1 MSASETP
8 QRWSDRAGGA
18 RIKGAAFRE
27 FLRFYVKTYGEA
39 ALRERSAR
47 MPAALRASLALEE
60 PVLGVIQSTWYPAPL
75 VHALLDELTR
85 DMGNAEIRSLA
96 SKASAA
102 VMQTTLRGLYKVLF
116 DWMATPERYARHAP
130 KLWHSYYDSGTMEIT
145 VQASGTEALTVIRDW
160 AAHHP
165 FICELNRGAAE
176 AIYGAMG
183 CSDVVCER
191 VACVSRGDAECRFVT
206 RWNV

>member
-1 MSASETP
+1 MSASGTA
-8 QRWSDRAGGA
+8 QRSSERASEA

-39 ALRERSAR
+39 ALCERSAR
-47 MPAALRASLALEE
+47 MPAALRAQLAPEE
-60 PVLGVIQSTWYPAPL
+60 PVLGVLHSTWYPAPL

-85 DMGNAEIRSLA
+85 DMSDAQMRTLA
-96 SKASAA
+96 SKASSA
-102 VMQTTLRGLYKVLF
+102 VMQKTLHGLYKVLF

-145 VQASGTEALTVIRDW
+145 AQPSGTEALTVIRDW

-176 AIYGAMG
+176 AIYAAMG